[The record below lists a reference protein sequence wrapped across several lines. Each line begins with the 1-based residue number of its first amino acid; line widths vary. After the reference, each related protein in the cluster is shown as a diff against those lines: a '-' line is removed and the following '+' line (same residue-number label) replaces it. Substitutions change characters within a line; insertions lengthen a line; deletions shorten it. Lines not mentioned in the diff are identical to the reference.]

1 MNDQESKKE
10 IRIVLLL
17 EHGLLRASLARVLA
31 SEPGFQIA
39 GEAGTSAEAWSL
51 VEQSSPHVVLL
62 DLELGAGEASAFLS
76 VAQTQGYQGK
86 VLIVAGRVDVG
97 SAVTALQLGA
107 AGVFLKSEPPARLV
121 QAIGLVAGGGLW
133 IDQEIIHLL
142 ADRYVHN
149 SSGLDD
155 RPGNGSLGRRQQEVL
170 RGILGGLT
178 NKKIANSMG
187 LSESAVKNILQGL
200 FSRAG
205 VRSRSQLVRL
215 ALEGSLGN
223 LTQSVA

>member
-51 VEQSSPHVVLL
+51 VEQSSPDVVLL
-62 DLELGAGEASAFLS
+62 DLELGAEEATAFMS
-76 VAQTQGYQGK
+76 VAQGQGCK
-86 VLIVAGRVDVG
+86 VLMVAGRVDMG

-133 IDQEIIHLL
+133 VDQKIIHLL

-155 RPGNGSLGRRQQEVL
+155 RPGNGDLGRREQEVL

-178 NKKIANSMG
+178 NRKIANSMG

-200 FSRAG
+200 FSRAR

-223 LTQSVA
+223 LTQSGV